1 MNKINQ
7 ILIHVIIPMIIG
19 GIIYIIFRDKNL
31 IMFKWFNKIGILDF
45 IDYLRYLFSN
55 LILLP
60 NWIKFN
66 LPDGIWTYSLTS
78 LMLIIWYR
86 ETENFWFLYLFIPI
100 LGLMFELGQLMKIIP
115 GTYDNID
122 IAFVLIA
129 TISPYFFILNNKKGQ
144 NNE

>member
-19 GIIYIIFRDKNL
+19 GMIYIVFRDKNL
-31 IMFKWFNKIGILDF
+31 IMYNWFNKIGILDF
-45 IDYLRYLFSN
+45 IDYLRQLFSN
-55 LILLP
+55 LIISP

-78 LMLIIWYR
+78 LMLIIWYK
-86 ETENFWFLYLFIPI
+86 ETEKNLFLYLFIPI
-100 LGLMFELGQLMKIIP
+100 LCFMFELGQLIKMIP
-115 GTYDNID
+115 GTYDHTD
-122 IAFVLIA
+122 LAFIIIA
-129 TISPYFFILNNKKGQ
+129 TILPHIFINKNKGH